1 MALPGEAA
9 KRVRAKLD
17 YTNIAYGLLRELRST
32 YEAILGGESVDR
44 RNFRKRMLG
53 NAVIEPTDEVRR
65 EGAHRP
71 ARLYRFTTRE
81 PVFL

>member
-1 MALPGEAA
+1 
-9 KRVRAKLD
+9 
-17 YTNIAYGLLRELRST
+17 
-32 YEAILGGESVDR
+32 
-44 RNFRKRMLG
+44 
-53 NAVIEPTDEVRR
+53 VIEPTDEMRR